1 MTEEELNQ
9 TKDVMKKINENIDS
23 AVKVIEEHKKL
34 LKEKTKLER
43 RIKIL
48 ENKIENLQNVIKKA
62 REYVDND
69 FNRFDCFGSM
79 AVAMEMNHKREEL
92 LEILREANMPT
103 FDEVEELF
111 IEQREE
117 GFNV

>member
-43 RIKIL
+43 KNKIL
-48 ENKIENLQNVIKKA
+48 QGKVEYLQDVIKEA
-62 REYVDND
+62 IEYMGINLDTLKTCEVVDVNGVEVY
-69 FNRFDCFGSM
+69 N
-79 AVAMEMNHKREEL
+79 
-92 LEILREANMPT
+92 ILRKSSMPT